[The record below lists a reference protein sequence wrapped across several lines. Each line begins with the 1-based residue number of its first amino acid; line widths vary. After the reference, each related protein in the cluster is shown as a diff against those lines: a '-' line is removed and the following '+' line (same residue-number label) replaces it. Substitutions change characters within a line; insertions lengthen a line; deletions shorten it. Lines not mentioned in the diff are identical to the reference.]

1 MQIVMRTLPPPLP
14 KHLVMYNYMFQSLI
28 VGLYDQED
36 EEKLVYTGVIKPI
49 WPLDG
54 SEPQLEV
61 NIWSLDGKQHARRA
75 SPASKMP
82 DDVAIAQ
89 EALMLADLC
98 VKALEETDVTHHN

>member
-1 MQIVMRTLPPPLP
+1 MKIVMRTLPPPLP

-54 SEPQLEV
+54 SEPQLE
-61 NIWSLDGKQHARRA
+61 
-75 SPASKMP
+75 
-82 DDVAIAQ
+82 DVSY
-89 EALMLADLC
+89 
-98 VKALEETDVTHHN
+98 THLTLPTKKIV